1 MPYKYVR
8 ARGGGKIILSAS
20 FEIKKIHLSRWM
32 KYLKGEGSVSLHNIT

>member
-20 FEIKKIHLSRWM
+20 FEIKKNTPEPLDEVFEGG
-32 KYLKGEGSVSLHNIT
+32 GECKFT